1 MSYQMP
7 VILGAG
13 LFDSRERFPKLTV
26 TTPRR
31 VEAYELEYFYEDGGV
46 SVMNG
51 REYPIKAGSL
61 LLAKPG
67 DIRCSR
73 LPFTCKF
80 VHFRVTEPRL
90 AAALEGISSF
100 YRIPNAKKAEALVS
114 SVISLF
120 YSANPFDNIAAAAEL
135 ITLVHLLGS
144 EINEGVSIVL
154 KAQKFIQNNFR
165 GDLSTNAIAAACDI
179 SVPYLHKL
187 FRSALN
193 TTPGE
198 YLLSCRLG
206 AARDMLI
213 NTDLPL
219 QEIASSCGFN
229 SQSYFSDC
237 FKKNVG
243 ISPRDYRRNAT
254 YLL

>member
-1 MSYQMP
+1 MP

-26 TTPRR
+26 TASRT
-31 VEAYELEYFYEDGGV
+31 VETYELEYFYEDGGV
-46 SVMNG
+46 AVMNG
-51 REYPIKAGSL
+51 KEYPIKAGSM

-67 DIRCSR
+67 DVRFSR

-80 VHFRVTEPRL
+80 VHFTVTDPRL
-90 AAALEGISSF
+90 IAALEGISSIH
-100 YRIPNAKKAEALVS
+100 RLPNVKEAEAKIS

-120 YSANPFDNIAAAAEL
+120 YSVNPFDNMAAAAEI
-135 ITLVHLLGS
+135 ITLVHLLSS
-144 EINEGVSIVL
+144 EVSEGISVAL
-154 KAQKFIQNNFR
+154 KAQRFIEGNFR
-165 GDLSTNAIAAACDI
+165 SELSTGTIAAACDI

-187 FRSALN
+187 FRNALN

-198 YLLSCRLG
+198 YLLSCRIG
-206 AARDMLI
+206 AARDLLI

-219 QEIASSCGFN
+219 QEIAYRCGFN

-243 ISPRDYRRNAT
+243 VSPRDFRKNAT